1 MKNEDMFVTFSLNA
15 DVEGR
20 QSHHHVLV
28 VLCWSKTS
36 GASFIFTVLDEPA
49 DEQEGEKNNK
59 VNKDCS
65 L

>member
-1 MKNEDMFVTFSLNA
+1 MFVTFSLK
-15 DVEGR
+15 EGKE
-20 QSHHHVLV
+20 SHHHVLV
-28 VLCWSKTS
+28 VRCWSKTS